1 MAEFL
6 DTTAI
11 SHQIEQLIKS
21 ARQEITLISPYLRL
35 RERVRQLIGDA
46 LALGVAVN
54 IVYGKKEACKE
65 VERLRTLNG
74 INVAFCE
81 NVHAKCYLNEEAGI
95 VTSLNLYD
103 FSQGNN
109 QEMGILFRRSS
120 DAELYQSVHEE
131 AKRILR
137 IAGGAVARQAS
148 AKTVQQA
155 EAEPGKL
162 KTGKLADKMGIMIT
176 ALYDKLLG
184 CGYLELRN
192 GKRVLTDKG
201 RAAGG
206 VAEPDKGSSFLW
218 PVDLQV

>member
-11 SHQIEQLIKS
+11 SHEIEKLIKS
-21 ARQEITLISPYLRL
+21 ARHEIILISPYLRL
-35 RERVRQLIGDA
+35 RERIRQLIGDA
-46 LALGVAVN
+46 LGLRVAVSV
-54 IVYGKKEACKE
+54 VYGKKEACKE
-65 VERLRTLNG
+65 AERLRTLNG
-74 INVAFCE
+74 ITVAFCE
-81 NVHAKCYLNEEAGI
+81 NVHAKCYLNEESGI

-103 FSQGNN
+103 FSQANN

-120 DAELYQSVHEE
+120 DAELYRNVHEE

-137 IAGGAVARQAS
+137 IAGGAVAKQAS
-148 AKTVQQA
+148 AEVIQEATA
-155 EAEPGKL
+155 ELRKL

-218 PVDLQV
+218 PIDLQV